1 MNISCCQYFGA
12 GYEKVVRASNER
24 VTVEIK
30 SQPIDIG
37 DISRRD
43 REPFGETEDE
53 SNKSASKQKGTS
65 TV

>member
-1 MNISCCQYFGA
+1 M
-12 GYEKVVRASNER
+12 RASNER

-53 SNKSASKQKGTS
+53 NNKTCNKQKGNFY
-65 TV
+65 